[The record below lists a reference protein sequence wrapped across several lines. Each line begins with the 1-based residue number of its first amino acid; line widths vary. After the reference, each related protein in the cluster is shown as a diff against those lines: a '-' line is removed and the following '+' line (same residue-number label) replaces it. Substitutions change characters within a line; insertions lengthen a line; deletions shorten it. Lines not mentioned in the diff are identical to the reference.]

1 MTSKFALAGMVLV
14 FGATAAF
21 AQGRFPTTGSMAGVT
36 IISPGR
42 SIKPE
47 DITPTEP
54 YRPRPFPPAW
64 ERNNSIPGAAIT
76 VGGR

>member
-14 FGATAAF
+14 FGATAVF

-36 IISPGR
+36 IISPGHN
-42 SIKPE
+42 IKPE

-76 VGGR
+76 VFGR

>member
-1 MTSKFALAGMVLV
+1 MTSNLALAGTILLLA
-14 FGATAAF
+14 ATAAS
-21 AQGRFPTTGSMAGVT
+21 AQGRFPTTGSLAGVT
-36 IISPGR
+36 IISPGH

-76 VGGR
+76 VFGR